1 MVNSVL
7 FLEQDYKTD
16 IKTLTTT
23 NQILMK
29 HVIYNYSDNDIDFI
43 VVLLHKATRS
53 TFCIISRTRILEK
66 DSFQHF

>member
-23 NQILMK
+23 NQILME
-29 HVIYNYSDNDIDFI
+29 HVIYNYSDNDGI
-43 VVLLHKATRS
+43 
-53 TFCIISRTRILEK
+53 
-66 DSFQHF
+66 

>member
-1 MVNSVL
+1 
-7 FLEQDYKTD
+7 
-16 IKTLTTT
+16 
-23 NQILMK
+23 MK

-66 DSFQHF
+66 DSFQRWYIEIDFIVVKDSFLSKRNV

>member
-23 NQILMK
+23 N
-29 HVIYNYSDNDIDFI
+29 IDFI
-43 VVLLHKATRS
+43 VILLHKATRS

-66 DSFQHF
+66 DSFQRWYIEIDFIVVKVF